1 VAGGSVSDRDAAVVL
16 QRMIEAVHREAKHL
30 SEIDGAIGD
39 GDHGINMD
47 KGFQKCAER
56 LRAEPAGLVAGLAV
70 LGDVLISEI
79 GGSMGPLYGTLFLE
93 MAEAGKAAG
102 PATGAA
108 RIDAETLGTMLDRA
122 VSAVR
127 DLSGAQVGDKTILDA
142 LVPAADA
149 YRAAVGGGAG
159 FAAALAALRDAAQK
173 GMEST
178 RDLVAKVGRSSR
190 LGERSRGTLDA
201 GAASCAL
208 LLGAMADA
216 LQGLLGAS

>member
-1 VAGGSVSDRDAAVVL
+1 VAGDSVSDREAGIVL
-16 QRMIEAVHREAKHL
+16 SKMIETIHGEAKRL

-47 KGFQKCAER
+47 KGFQKCGER
-56 LRAEPAGLVAGLAV
+56 LSARQVGMVEGLAV

-93 MAEAGKAAG
+93 MSEGGGAAKG
-102 PATGAA
+102 A
-108 RIDAETLGTMLDRA
+108 RIDAEALRRMLDRGL
-122 VSAVR
+122 SAVR

-142 LVPAADA
+142 LVPAVEA
-149 YRAAVGGGAG
+149 YRQSVAAGAG
-159 FAAALAALRDAAQK
+159 FAAALSALRDAAQK

-216 LQGLLGAS
+216 LRSLLGRAA

>member
-1 VAGGSVSDRDAAVVL
+1 VL
-16 QRMIEAVHREAKHL
+16 QTMIDAIHREAKHL

-56 LRAEPAGLVAGLAV
+56 LRARPVGMIGGLAV

-93 MAEAGKAAG
+93 MSEGGKARAVTARAG
-102 PATGAA
+102 DA
-108 RIDAETLGTMLDRA
+108 RIDAQTFGGMLDRA
-122 VSAVR
+122 SSAVR

-142 LVPAADA
+142 LVPAVEA
-149 YRAAVGGGAG
+149 YRGAVASGQS
-159 FAAALAALRDAAQK
+159 FANALGALRDAAQK

-178 RDLVAKVGRSSR
+178 RDLVARVGRSSR
-190 LGERSRGTLDA
+190 LGDRSRGTLDA

-216 LQGLLGAS
+216 LRPLIGSSR